1 MHAAAT
7 PTHSM
12 TLGVATLLSWLF
24 TATVGAYMLRRVA
37 AHGGLGKQRAVRGGL
52 SPSVLIGHFSLAL
65 SGLLSWVLYLATGW
79 VPLAWLGVGLLMP
92 AIGFG
97 ICTVTLWTP
106 YPRSPATA
114 QPDPAPGG
122 DPGDTAPHGTGPGRP
137 LPGSRGEAGVT
148 ADRGLLPAPPH
159 DAVRGRL
166 TDAMLARALTDEAL
180 AARLI
185 DEVIANSFP
194 AHSPLAAKKR
204 RVYPVA
210 VIPFGHGLGAV
221 ATFVLAVMSAIG
233 AH

>member
-12 TLGVATLLSWLF
+12 TLGVATLLCWLF
-24 TATVGAYMLRRVA
+24 TATAGAYMLRRVA

-52 SPSVLIGHFSLAL
+52 SPRVLIGHFSLAL
-65 SGLLSWVLYLATGW
+65 SGLVSWVFYLATGW

-106 YPRSPATA
+106 YPRSPGGG
-114 QPDPAPGG
+114 QP
-122 DPGDTAPHGTGPGRP
+122 GPGFSPEGTTGRRPPGP
-137 LPGSRGEAGVT
+137 LPGTGWERPAAHAEDDGGH
-148 ADRGLLPAPPH
+148 GLLPAPRH

-185 DEVIANSFP
+185 DEVIATLSDQ
-194 AHSPLAAKKR
+194 SPLARKR

-210 VIPFGHGLGAV
+210 VIPLAHGLGAM
-221 ATFVLAVMSAIG
+221 ATFVLAVMSAIS
-233 AH
+233 AR

>member
-52 SPSVLIGHFSLAL
+52 SPRVLIGHFSLAL
-65 SGLLSWVLYLATGW
+65 SGLVSWVLYLATGW

-114 QPDPAPGG
+114 QPDPVPGG
-122 DPGDTAPHGTGPGRP
+122 DPGDTAPHGAGPGRP
-137 LPGSRGEAGVT
+137 RPGGRGEVEVT

-185 DEVIANSFP
+185 DDVIANSLP
-194 AHSPLAAKKR
+194 PHSPLAAKKR
-204 RVYPVA
+204 RAYPVA